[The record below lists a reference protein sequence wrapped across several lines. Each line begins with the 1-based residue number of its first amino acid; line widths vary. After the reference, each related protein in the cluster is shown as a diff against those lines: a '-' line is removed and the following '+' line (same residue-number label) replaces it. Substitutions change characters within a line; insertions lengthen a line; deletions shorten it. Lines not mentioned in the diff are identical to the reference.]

1 MKTGDYDLEL
11 EKLAERIKKEK
22 AKTVCIQLADGLK
35 PHATKIADY
44 LEEKTGAKILIWL
57 DTNWG
62 SCDYPAYLK
71 GVDLLVNFGHTSPMD
86 LVPNP

>member
-71 GVDLLVNFGHTSPMD
+71 VDLLVN
-86 LVPNP
+86 